1 MNARDIIEEARR
13 SGVSLSAQN
22 GEIRYKGPREMVDRL
37 VPELRRHKPELI
49 ELLTAVV
56 TVQTA
61 TAQCD
66 MVVDRSKVVDFM
78 AEARRRGLIVRYRI
92 EGHDTVSSVMAPP
105 GQTTEQL
112 REQLTTEF
120 GNRVELES

>member
-37 VPELRRHKPELI
+37 VPELRR
-49 ELLTAVV
+49 
-56 TVQTA
+56 
-61 TAQCD
+61 
-66 MVVDRSKVVDFM
+66 DRSKVVDFM

-120 GNRVELES
+120 GSRLELEQ

>member
-1 MNARDIIEEARR
+1 
-13 SGVSLSAQN
+13 
-22 GEIRYKGPREMVDRL
+22 MVDRL

-49 ELLTAVV
+49 ELLTATV
-56 TVQTA
+56 TVEVPGK
-61 TAQCD
+61 AQCD

-120 GNRVELES
+120 GSRLELEQ